1 MRVLGTSISSLPLMH
16 HCLLNYIYF
25 YTKSPIV
32 PSFQDPILSIRRSCV
47 LPVSIT
53 VLFFESYTLKILQVC
68 LFPSSPLPGVR
79 EMLSLAY
86 ILSSLALTHTGYPD
100 RSFPSKHYSLLNVQ
114 RNRHQTYFCSEGI
127 FINTPECYFK
137 WKTFLPFY

>member
-1 MRVLGTSISSLPLMH
+1 MH

-32 PSFQDPILSIRRSCV
+32 PSFQDPILSFIRRSCV

-100 RSFPSKHYSLLNVQ
+100 RSFPFQALFSAE
-114 RNRHQTYFCSEGI
+114 CSEEPPS
-127 FINTPECYFK
+127 NLLLSEYS
-137 WKTFLPFY
+137 